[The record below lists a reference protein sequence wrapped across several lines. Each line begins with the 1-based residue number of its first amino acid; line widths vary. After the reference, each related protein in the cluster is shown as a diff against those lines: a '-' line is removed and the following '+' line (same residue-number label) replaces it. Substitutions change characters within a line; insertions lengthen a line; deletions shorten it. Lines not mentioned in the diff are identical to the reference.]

1 MTAPV
6 VNRVT
11 RAFDPSVMERLDYDD
26 QLRAQEAF
34 YGAQRKERSFREEA
48 ARAYLAARKADPTT
62 GLKFDDQRIQN
73 AIRDTIEAN
82 ADPERMAS
90 LIDQEAVAAL
100 ESVPEWKQYRDWYAK
115 KLNDTLANR
124 QGLGL
129 EAPVAESLYG
139 TGFMPSQAVR
149 FGVDRTADLP
159 GKLPRRQRAYDRG
172 TAVYSTSDLV
182 GKSRNPYL
190 DLERRS
196 ETIRRLMQGESGAQL
211 RDRLYG
217 ATPDQIPGILDEAF
231 AALNLD
237 SAGNLLPEQFRLEMP
252 YARVQDADGNSIRLL
267 ESELATTGL
276 DPATRIAKE
285 KALESLRAKTN
296 SLKLQLGDLLR
307 GADRQFADAGL
318 GLFDRHTMTDILRY
332 GAGGSRS
339 EANAQ
344 VLARELE
351 KLASDIPAN
360 ELPGGGAVNLLE
372 GATQL
377 GFNKAGLRDILQQR
391 MPGRDVEQLSLP
403 ESALAQLKAVQRGSG
418 IPDDSALTNL
428 YDSYTNLFKVGV
440 LANPAYH
447 NRNLYS
453 GYLAT
458 LLGGGG
464 NPIDVAKNAYA
475 GWQAGRGNYNALY
488 SRLKDAPGYRGL
500 SKQEVIDKFLVESA
514 RNPLGQGL
522 VSEGAGDV
530 AAAAPNILPGMDTQ
544 DPLRLFGK
552 GGLLYDPNRTL
563 GDWATIRGVDFAGTF
578 SGREAPRQTLNPLI
592 QLHERVG
599 RRVEDANRLGAYVS
613 MLQKGASPDAAAD
626 FVFKTQ
632 VDYSPRAYTATE
644 REIKKW
650 VPFYSYPRGILPMI
664 GENLLQRPGGLQ
676 GQMVRA
682 INAGTRPS
690 EENFTPEHL
699 RATAAIPIP
708 WSPGGDNIQRYIANI
723 DTPIEVIDN
732 LAAIGYGNDIGDTL
746 LDTAKRTG
754 VKLAGNLNPIVKAP
768 IEWLLN
774 RQLYTGRQL
783 SDAFSRLEKDE
794 VPYGRT
800 IEQII
805 ANSPFSKFNSIYR
818 TARDERLPL
827 SDRALKLL
835 VNTTLGPSITDIDKE
850 RTKRQAAREVLNQM
864 LETTPGVRNYEN
876 ITVPEDVLRSMPKE
890 QKDLYLLYK
899 IIQSEA
905 AKRAREKKKMAMDPL
920 AALGLVN
927 EF

>member
-1 MTAPV
+1 
-6 VNRVT
+6 
-11 RAFDPSVMERLDYDD
+11 
-26 QLRAQEAF
+26 
-34 YGAQRKERSFREEA
+34 
-48 ARAYLAARKADPTT
+48 
-62 GLKFDDQRIQN
+62 
-73 AIRDTIEAN
+73 
-82 ADPERMAS
+82 
-90 LIDQEAVAAL
+90 
-100 ESVPEWKQYRDWYAK
+100 
-115 KLNDTLANR
+115 
-124 QGLGL
+124 
-129 EAPVAESLYG
+129 
-139 TGFMPSQAVR
+139 
-149 FGVDRTADLP
+149 
-159 GKLPRRQRAYDRG
+159 
-172 TAVYSTSDLV
+172 
-182 GKSRNPYL
+182 
-190 DLERRS
+190 
-196 ETIRRLMQGESGAQL
+196 
-211 RDRLYG
+211 
-217 ATPDQIPGILDEAF
+217 
-231 AALNLD
+231 
-237 SAGNLLPEQFRLEMP
+237 
-252 YARVQDADGNSIRLL
+252 
-267 ESELATTGL
+267 
-276 DPATRIAKE
+276 
-285 KALESLRAKTN
+285 
-296 SLKLQLGDLLR
+296 
-307 GADRQFADAGL
+307 
-318 GLFDRHTMTDILRY
+318 
-332 GAGGSRS
+332 
-339 EANAQ
+339 
-344 VLARELE
+344 
-351 KLASDIPAN
+351 
-360 ELPGGGAVNLLE
+360 
-372 GATQL
+372 
-377 GFNKAGLRDILQQR
+377 
-391 MPGRDVEQLSLP
+391 
-403 ESALAQLKAVQRGSG
+403 
-418 IPDDSALTNL
+418 
-428 YDSYTNLFKVGV
+428 
-440 LANPAYH
+440 
-447 NRNLYS
+447 
-453 GYLAT
+453 
-458 LLGGGG
+458 
-464 NPIDVAKNAYA
+464 
-475 GWQAGRGNYNALY
+475 
-488 SRLKDAPGYRGL
+488 
-500 SKQEVIDKFLVESA
+500 
-514 RNPLGQGL
+514 
-522 VSEGAGDV
+522 
-530 AAAAPNILPGMDTQ
+530 
-544 DPLRLFGK
+544 
-552 GGLLYDPNRTL
+552 
-563 GDWATIRGVDFAGTF
+563 
-578 SGREAPRQTLNPLI
+578 
-592 QLHERVG
+592 
-599 RRVEDANRLGAYVS
+599 VEDANRLGAYVS

-827 SDRALKLL
+827 SDRALKLF
-835 VNTTLGPSITDIDKE
+835 VNTTLGPSITDIDKK